1 MKVHYNHKLLENA
14 RYLRN
19 NMTNAEKDTW
29 RMLRGKQISGYD
41 FHRQKPIG
49 NFIADF
55 YCHSLKLVIEIDGIS
70 HEEKEVIEND
80 KRKNEYFASIGL
92 NILRFTDDE
101 VFGNWGLV
109 EKKIRNYIDEY
120 EKENIANTS

>member
-1 MKVHYNHKLLENA
+1 MKVHYNQKLIELAKN
-14 RYLRN
+14 LRN
-19 NMTNAEKDTW
+19 NMTNAEKDVW
-29 RMLRGKQISGYD
+29 RMIKGRQILGYD

-55 YCHSLKLVIEIDGIS
+55 YCHQLKLVIEIDGIS
-70 HEEKEVIEND
+70 HEEAVVIEND
-80 KRKNEYFASIGL
+80 KRKDYYFKTIGL

-109 EKKIRNYIDEY
+109 EKRIRKYIEDY
-120 EKENIANTS
+120 EKENL